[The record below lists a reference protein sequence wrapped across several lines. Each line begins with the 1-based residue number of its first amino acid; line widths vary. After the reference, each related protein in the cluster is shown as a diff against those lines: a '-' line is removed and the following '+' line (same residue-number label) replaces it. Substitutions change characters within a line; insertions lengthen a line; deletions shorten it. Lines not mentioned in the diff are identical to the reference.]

1 MKIIGGRGGAR
12 VMIEALDSAGFYMDD
27 VIHVLQ
33 FAFDDEKSFLGEHEA
48 LQFE

>member
-1 MKIIGGRGGAR
+1 
-12 VMIEALDSAGFYMDD
+12 VIEAFDAPGFHVDH
-27 VIHVLQ
+27 VIDVLQ